1 MAQTADVGHPPGTN
15 NQLSG
20 FAYDAAGNM
29 ITNGGST
36 SYIYDAENRLIWTS
50 GYRYV
55 YDGDGDRAEKC
66 VAATSTTP
74 CPTSGTNGTLYWR
87 GRGSDTLDETDLSGN
102 VLEEYIYF
110 NGQRVARR
118 EVSGSGGTIA
128 VHYYFSDHLGSHG
141 VVENATASACEQDV
155 DYYPYG
161 GEENDYCSTQVA
173 QHYKFT
179 GKERDTESGL
189 DNFGARY
196 EASNLGRFMTPDW
209 AAKPATV
216 PYAKFGDPQTLNLYA
231 YTENGP
237 VNKVDADGHTLSI
250 LSLESILGQAS
261 DLGSMLMANA
271 EAHWASLQ
279 QQAAQGQT
287 QPVADTGQTGQAQNL
302 SDKSEKAIL
311 NSNLTGEQANAFES
325 AVKATGSAD
334 GINPNALVG
343 IAFKES
349 SLNPAAQSSTSTA
362 SGLFGLT
369 DNIKSTYG
377 LSAADATGTSP
388 SAITKQVS
396 AAGGYLH
403 DLMQG
408 SVPAGHPSHQFEIA
422 LGYFRGT
429 RRSVNRAIASK
440 GGYNSML
447 KLRFGGESLRHYISG
462 VESFQ

>member
-1 MAQTADVGHPPGTN
+1 
-15 NQLSG
+15 
-20 FAYDAAGNM
+20 M

-102 VLEEYIYF
+102 VVEEYIYF

-118 EVSGSGGTIA
+118 EVSSGGTTIA

-196 EASNLGRFMTPDW
+196 EASSLGRFMTPDW

-237 VNKVDADGHTLSI
+237 VNKADADGHKMAVPEGEGTSLSLIPMLAGWDQSFSAQPYAPYQTTQPAQETTTAQNKPPTQELGGPPPTPDPAGVRTTPAPASNSDSSKSSGSPTGPVVVVAAAGLAPQANGAAVAAKAAAESVGQTLKSGEVLRGVASEAPNITAKRTLTEIAEKALAEGVAALARIVGGGASVIAPMPSI
-250 LSLESILGQAS
+250 L
-261 DLGSMLMANA
+261 
-271 EAHWASLQ
+271 LQ
-279 QQAAQGQT
+279 QRGPHQYD
-287 QPVADTGQTGQAQNL
+287 P
-302 SDKSEKAIL
+302 
-311 NSNLTGEQANAFES
+311 
-325 AVKATGSAD
+325 ATD
-334 GINPNALVG
+334 P
-343 IAFKES
+343 
-349 SLNPAAQSSTSTA
+349 
-362 SGLFGLT
+362 
-369 DNIKSTYG
+369 
-377 LSAADATGTSP
+377 
-388 SAITKQVS
+388 
-396 AAGGYLH
+396 
-403 DLMQG
+403 
-408 SVPAGHPSHQFEIA
+408 
-422 LGYFRGT
+422 
-429 RRSVNRAIASK
+429 
-440 GGYNSML
+440 
-447 KLRFGGESLRHYISG
+447 
-462 VESFQ
+462 